1 MSTVN
6 QIIKNRHT
14 TRLMTDQ
21 VSEQDLQ
28 TILDSAMCAP
38 SKNRIYGYKIF
49 SLTDSP
55 KSIELKQEL
64 CDKITLYKDDDETV
78 YLKQTLA
85 PLVLVYM
92 ATPAPEH
99 QMLGLKNGEDSE
111 VYNRDYCEVS
121 DQVDLRVMTKNSIRD
136 AMISATYAQLTAED
150 LGYGTAY
157 VACGAE
163 DVMSNKKFIALF
175 KEQLPTYDINTIE
188 PVVMLCIG
196 KKHQKI
202 IDLYNGKNIPTE
214 EQYLDGV
221 THYKRSGREE
231 SFVVNDKQ
239 KTMIVKL

>member
-14 TRLMTDQ
+14 TRLMTEQ
-21 VSEQDLQ
+21 VSEGDLQ
-28 TILDSAMCAP
+28 TILDSARRAP
-38 SKNRIYGYKIF
+38 SKNRIYGYKIL
-49 SLTDSP
+49 SLTDSAR
-55 KSIELKQEL
+55 SIELKQEL
-64 CDKITLYKDDDETV
+64 CDKITLYKDDNETV

-99 QMLGLKNGEDSE
+99 QMVGLKNGEDLE
-111 VYNRDYCEVS
+111 VYNKDYNEVNN
-121 DQVDLRVMTKNSIRD
+121 QIDLRVMAKNSIRD

-163 DVMSNKKFIALF
+163 DLMSNKKFIELF
-175 KEQLPTYDINTIE
+175 KERLPEYDINTIE
-188 PVVMLCIG
+188 PVVILCIG
-196 KKHQKI
+196 KKHQTV
-202 IDLYNGKNIPTE
+202 IDLYSDKNVPAE

-221 THYKRSGREE
+221 THYKRSGREA
-231 SFVVNDKQ
+231 SFVVNNKQ
-239 KTMIVKL
+239 RSMIVNL